1 MIPGHNLSSV
11 NEFFIVGFEH
21 LQSFRIVLFLL
32 LLLIYTAI
40 LAGNLLIILLV
51 STTACLQI
59 PMYLFLSQLSLSDI
73 ILTSTI
79 CPNTLLVIINDGS
92 TISKVGC
99 LTQLFAFSMS
109 MVTECLLL
117 TVMSYDRYVA
127 ICKPM
132 HYVTTVTLTFCVRLI
147 SFCWVSGS
155 LLTTFATALISA
167 LDFCG
172 SNVVVNH
179 FFCDYG
185 PLLQLSC
192 SDTSDLET
200 IVVIITTHEMSIET
214 MFIFSTYV
222 CIVRSIQ
229 KISTTTGKEK
239 AFSTCSSHLT
249 VVCMCFGSLIAI
261 YVSPFGKK
269 TSTINKILSL
279 LYTVV
284 TPLLN
289 PIIYSLK
296 NREMRIIIVKRFN
309 QLRQI
314 LSSSHRFPEP
324 RRIREMR

>member
-1 MIPGHNLSSV
+1 MNLGWNLSSV
-11 NEFFIVGFEH
+11 NEFFIVGFEN
-21 LQSFRIVLFLL
+21 LQNFRIILFLI

-51 STTACLQI
+51 STTTCLQI

-79 CPNTLLVIINDGS
+79 CPNTLHVIFNGGA

-99 LTQLFAFSMS
+99 ITQLFAFSMS
-109 MVTECLLL
+109 MLTECLLL

-132 HYVTTVTLTFCVRLI
+132 HYVTTIDFNVCIRLI
-147 SFCWVSGS
+147 SFCWASGF
-155 LLTTFATALISA
+155 LLTILATVLIFC

-172 SNVVVNH
+172 SNLVVNH
-179 FFCDYG
+179 FFCDLG

-192 SDTSDLET
+192 SDTSVLE
-200 IVVIITTHEMSIET
+200 ILVVILSTHEMTILT

-222 CIVRSIQ
+222 HIIRSIQ

-261 YVSPFGKK
+261 YVFPFGKK
-269 TSTINKILSL
+269 SSTINKILSL

-296 NREMRIIIVKRFN
+296 NQEIRVTIMKRFN

-314 LSSSHRFPEP
+314 LSSN
-324 RRIREMR
+324 

>member
-1 MIPGHNLSSV
+1 MIPGLNLSSV
-11 NEFFIVGFEH
+11 NDFFIVGFENLH
-21 LQSFRIVLFLL
+21 NVWIVFFIV
-32 LLLIYTAI
+32 LLLIYMAI
-40 LAGNLLIILLV
+40 LAGNFLIILLV
-51 STTACLQI
+51 STTSCLQT
-59 PMYLFLSQLSLSDI
+59 PMYIFLSQLSLSDLV
-73 ILTSTI
+73 LTSTI
-79 CPNTLLVIINDGS
+79 CPNTLLVIFNDGS

-99 LTQLFAFSMS
+99 ITQLFTFSMS
-109 MVTECLLL
+109 MATECLLL

-132 HYVTTVTLTFCVRLI
+132 RYVTTVNFTFCLKSI
-147 SFCWVSGS
+147 AFCWASGS
-155 LLTTFATALISA
+155 LLTILATALIFG

-185 PLLQLSC
+185 PLLHLSC
-192 SDTSDLET
+192 SDTSVLE
-200 IVVIITTHEMSIET
+200 ILVVIIVTHETTIE
-214 MFIFSTYV
+214 MVFIFSTYV
-222 CIVRSIQ
+222 CIVRSVL

-261 YVSPFGKK
+261 YVSPSGKK
-269 TSTINKILSL
+269 TSTMNKVLSL

-296 NREMRIIIVKRFN
+296 NQEIQITIVKRFN
-309 QLRQI
+309 KLRR
-314 LSSSHRFPEP
+314 LLT
-324 RRIREMR
+324 

>member
-1 MIPGHNLSSV
+1 MIPGLNLSSV
-11 NEFFIVGFEH
+11 NEFFIVGFENLH
-21 LQSFRIVLFLL
+21 NFRVAFFIVLFL
-32 LLLIYTAI
+32 IYTAT

-51 STTACLQI
+51 STTPCLQT
-59 PMYLFLSQLSLSDI
+59 PMYIFLSQLSLSDI

-79 CPNTLLVIINDGS
+79 CPNTLLVIFNDGS

-99 LTQLFAFSMS
+99 VTQSVTFSMS

-132 HYVTTVTLTFCVRLI
+132 RYVTTINFTFFLQLI
-147 SFCWVSGS
+147 AFCWASGS
-155 LLTTFATALISA
+155 LATILATILILD

-172 SNVVVNH
+172 SNIVVNH

-192 SDTSDLET
+192 SDTSLLET
-200 IVVIITTHEMSIET
+200 VIIIISTLETTIET
-214 MFIFSTYV
+214 GFIFSTYV
-222 CIVRSIQ
+222 CIVRSIL

-239 AFSTCSSHLT
+239 AFSTCSSHLI
-249 VVCMCFGSLIAI
+249 VVCMCFGSLFAI
-261 YVSPFGKK
+261 YVSPSGKK
-269 TSTINKILSL
+269 TSTMNKILSL

-296 NREMRIIIVKRFN
+296 NQEIRITIKKRFN
-309 QLRQI
+309 KLSQI
-314 LSSSHRFPEP
+314 LT
-324 RRIREMR
+324 